1 MSDFY
6 LFHHGVTCL
15 VIKVLSVSDDGQAT
29 CKIARRLTD
38 PGKKGPAYYRWLH
51 TQPGFDDEIVLPFA
65 LLRPCQYGVKLR
77 RSYTRSEQLPWAK
90 LIWAALIVALFFIL
104 VRG

>member
-15 VIKVLSVSDDGQAT
+15 VVKVLSVGTDGQAT
-29 CKIARRLTD
+29 CKVARRLHEQGKNS
-38 PGKKGPAYYRWLH
+38 PGYYRWLH
-51 TQPGFDDEIVLPFA
+51 TQPGFGDEIVLPFA

-77 RSYTRSEQLPWAK
+77 QSQVAPETFPWHK
-90 LIWAALIVALFFIL
+90 LIFAACLVLSFFIL

>member
-6 LFHHGVTCL
+6 LFNHGVTCL
-15 VIKVLSVSDDGQAT
+15 VVKVLSVGTDGQAR
-29 CKIARRLTD
+29 CKVARRLHE
-38 PGKKGPAYYRWLH
+38 PGKKSPDYFRWLH
-51 TQPGFDDEIVLPFA
+51 DQPGFGDEIVLPFE

-77 RSYTRSEQLPWAK
+77 RSYLRPQFNWGK
-90 LIWAALIVALFFIL
+90 LIWAGLIVALFFIL